1 MILLVEDE
9 AITRSAFADAL
20 RREGQEVIQAATGI
34 RALSL
39 LDKIPRRSCHHRPS
53 DAETQRFRP
62 SQPNPLKVAHIPI
75 LFISAYISQDAAR
88 ISDGNAE
95 FIRKPI
101 DPPDL
106 IATVRRLLPTPR

>member
-9 AITRSAFADAL
+9 PITRNAFADML
-20 RREGQEVIQAATGI
+20 RREGHQVIQAADGAQ
-34 RALSL
+34 ALSL
-39 LDKIPRRSCHHRPS
+39 LGKSHVDLVITDLAMPRLTGFDLIGQIRSVCP
-53 DAETQRFRP
+53 D
-62 SQPNPLKVAHIPI
+62 IPI
-75 LFISAYISQDAAR
+75 LIISGHISQDAER

-95 FIRKPI
+95 FMHKPV

>member
-20 RREGQEVIQAATGI
+20 RMEGEEVIQAADGI
-34 RALSL
+34 QALSL
-39 LDKIPRRSCHHRPS
+39 LDKSHVDLVITDLVIPKLNGFDLVGRIRSKW
-53 DAETQRFRP
+53 T
-62 SQPNPLKVAHIPI
+62 HIPI
-75 LFISAYISQDAAR
+75 LIISAYISQDAER

-95 FIRKPI
+95 FMYKPI

-106 IATVRRLLPTPR
+106 IATVRRLLPTSR